1 MPSVE
6 SITVDDVEQLDATNW
21 QQLDPDVKSAELE
34 RAKRMIQDQ
43 FSDRVSTLPSLIG
56 DEGDATKLLTAHFWE
71 QTTGGEA
78 QSESSEG
85 GSVTYNTVTG
95 ESLNSLSETRYG
107 RQFDS
112 HHLRNRSGIGV
123 VRSK

>member
-43 FSDRVSTLPSLIG
+43 FTDRISTLPTLIG
-56 DEGDATKLLTAHFWE
+56 DAGDATKLLTAHFWE
-71 QTTGGEA
+71 LTTGGEA

-95 ESLNSLSETRYG
+95 DSLNSLTETRYG
-107 RQFDS
+107 RQFSD
-112 HHLRNRSGIGV
+112 HHLRDRLGIGV

>member
-1 MPSVE
+1 MPGVG
-6 SITVDDVEQLDATNW
+6 SITVADVEELDATNW
-21 QQLDPDVKSAELE
+21 QQLDSGVKSAELE
-34 RAKRMIQDQ
+34 RAKRMINDQ
-43 FSDRVSTLPSLIG
+43 FSARVSTLPTLIG

-71 QTTGGEA
+71 LTTGGEA

-107 RQFDS
+107 RQFSD
-112 HHLRNRSGIGV
+112 HHLRDRIGIGV
-123 VRSK
+123 VRPK